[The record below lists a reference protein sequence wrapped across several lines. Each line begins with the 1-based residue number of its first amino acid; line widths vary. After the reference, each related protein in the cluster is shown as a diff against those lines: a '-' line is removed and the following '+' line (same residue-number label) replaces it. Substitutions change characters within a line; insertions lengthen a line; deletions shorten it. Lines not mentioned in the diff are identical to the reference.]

1 VRGSRALLSIGSERA
16 RGFCLENGRS
26 PKTFEEIRM
35 GLGCTNCPVLKTAV
49 FQGLSREQLERA
61 GCVFHPARYRRNQ
74 ILFFEGGTAQH
85 LFALHAGLVKMVK
98 SLENGKDRITG
109 VLFPGEIFGL
119 ESLTEA
125 TYPLTAVALHD
136 CEICAA
142 PREDFSTFLQTH
154 SEAALGMVR
163 FLVGELG
170 RVRTQVT
177 DMSFKDARMKVA
189 TFLLSLASHDK
200 RAEDGTVTLSLP
212 LSRQEISEVLELSP
226 ETVSRTLSA
235 FRREQLV
242 TARGRHLVIQNRDGL
257 ESVAR
262 R

>member
-1 VRGSRALLSIGSERA
+1 
-16 RGFCLENGRS
+16 
-26 PKTFEEIRM
+26 M
-35 GLGCTNCPVLKTAV
+35 GPGCSDCPVLKTSL
-49 FQGLSREQLERA
+49 FESLSPEQIARLA
-61 GCVFHPARYRRNQ
+61 CVFRPARYRRNQ
-74 ILFFEGGTAQH
+74 ILFFEGGAAQH
-85 LFALHAGLVKMVK
+85 LFALHSGLVKLVK

-109 VLFPGEIFGL
+109 VLFPGELFGL
-119 ESLTEA
+119 ETFTEA
-125 TYPLTAVALHD
+125 TYPLTAVTLRD

-142 PREDFSTFLQTH
+142 PREEFVTFLQ
-154 SEAALGMVR
+154 SNPEIALGMVR

-189 TFLLSLASHDK
+189 TFLLSLVTSDTL
-200 RAEDGTVTLSLP
+200 TVNGGLSISLP

-226 ETVSRTLSA
+226 ETVSRTLTA

-242 TARGRHLVIQNRDGL
+242 VARGRHLLIQNLPGL
-257 ESVAR
+257 EGVAR

>member
-1 VRGSRALLSIGSERA
+1 
-16 RGFCLENGRS
+16 
-26 PKTFEEIRM
+26 M
-35 GLGCTNCPVLKTAV
+35 GPGCADCPVLRTSL
-49 FQGLSREQLERA
+49 FQSLTPEQIQRL
-61 GCVFHPARYRRNQ
+61 GCVFRPARYRRNQ

-85 LFALHAGLVKMVK
+85 LFALHTGLVKMVK

-109 VLFPGEIFGL
+109 VLFPGELFGL
-119 ESLTEA
+119 ESLTDLA
-125 TYPLTAVALHD
+125 YPITAVALRD

-142 PREDFSTFLQTH
+142 PREDFSTYLQTNPDL
-154 SEAALGMVR
+154 AIGMVR
-163 FLVGELG
+163 FLVGELE

-189 TFLLSLASHDK
+189 TFLLSLLSHDTP
-200 RAEDGTVTLSLP
+200 ATNENLTLTLP

-242 TARGRHLVIQNRDGL
+242 AARGRQLVIQNRAAL
-257 ESVAR
+257 EAVAHR
-262 R
+262 